1 MNPIEQKLQSLALPT
16 LQDNLRDRVLFE
28 SGLRQGRRVA
38 RLWQTVTVALAATL
52 GLSWLPIRAPF
63 NRDPSQPDVQ
73 VAVEIAQPVPEPLES
88 KPKNIDWLAGFLAQ
102 VIAKKEL
109 EIERATRMDMLEPLL
124 PPVWATPTK
133 QTTRLE
139 SINILINNED
149 R

>member
-1 MNPIEQKLQSLALPT
+1 M
-16 LQDNLRDRVLFE
+16 
-28 SGLRQGRRVA
+28 
-38 RLWQTVTVALAATL
+38 
-52 GLSWLPIRAPF
+52 
-63 NRDPSQPDVQ
+63 
-73 VAVEIAQPVPEPLES
+73 
-88 KPKNIDWLAGFLAQ
+88 
-102 VIAKKEL
+102 IAKKEL

>member
-1 MNPIEQKLQSLALPT
+1 
-16 LQDNLRDRVLFE
+16 
-28 SGLRQGRRVA
+28 
-38 RLWQTVTVALAATL
+38 
-52 GLSWLPIRAPF
+52 
-63 NRDPSQPDVQ
+63 
-73 VAVEIAQPVPEPLES
+73 
-88 KPKNIDWLAGFLAQ
+88 

-124 PPVWATPTK
+124 PPAWATPTK